1 MDPGWP
7 TLQQGHQQGP
17 KLSVLSRGTL
27 PAQMNGE
34 AGMTGWWQLEQGWSC
49 VSPGWGEEHKDPEV
63 TTREA
68 LCDWRLFCRA

>member
-49 VSPGWGEEHKDPEV
+49 VSLG
-63 TTREA
+63 
-68 LCDWRLFCRA
+68 